1 MSLKIRSFFA
11 IALSLAISFPA
22 TAQDEKLELLLNRSP
37 SPPNAMGYVNI
48 GSLNQLMDDAGM
60 SPSVSENV
68 DDFWFISDLDISKL
82 QPKWEA
88 GYATVKQPVEA
99 SKLAKRLGG
108 YVDEIANQKV
118 VWSPDQT
125 YFVPGKENRLGMLR
139 PADRSLLTQW
149 INDDRGYNFSSYLQS
164 QSKPPEDYLSLM
176 LAIDLHGAFSPVPMT
191 KKLEGLT
198 SLKSKRPEA
207 VASILASIDGV
218 SVLIGRR
225 GLNECIVRASFSKA
239 PASLEPIAAE
249 LLAELMERGGSAAP
263 EVATWKVSTKE
274 NVLSLQGPIT
284 ESTLSGLMGIFSLQ
298 DRAQQANNLG
308 TGGSANP
315 SKSEQAA
322 YRSKK
327 YFDDV
332 NKIVEQT
339 RKHSSQTTGALA
351 KWNDARARKID
362 ELGTLG
368 VDDAMIQ
375 FGTNVGELLRGN
387 ALTVRQG
394 NIDAGKIKAN
404 QGLYN
409 GGYYNNSD
417 GYGYDFN
424 STADYNRV
432 TAAKTRGNAYADYKD
447 ALYQID
453 QLTAATRRTMTEKF
467 QIQF

>member
-1 MSLKIRSFFA
+1 MLSRISALFT
-11 IALSLAISFPA
+11 IALSIAVSLPA
-22 TAQDEKLELLLNRSP
+22 SAQEEKLGLLLDRSP
-37 SPPNAMGYVNI
+37 APPNAMGYVNI

-60 SPSVSENV
+60 STDVSKNV
-68 DDFWFISDLDISKL
+68 EEFWFISDLDIAKL
-82 QPKWEA
+82 RPKWEA
-88 GYATVKQPVEA
+88 GYATVKNPVEP
-99 SKLAKRLGG
+99 SKLAARLGG
-108 YVDEIANQKV
+108 YVDEVARKEV

-149 INDDRGYNFSSYLQS
+149 INDDRGYNFSTYLQS
-164 QSKPPEDYLSLM
+164 QSKPPEEYLSLM
-176 LAIDLHGAFSPVPMT
+176 LAFDLHGAFSPVPMA
-191 KKLEGLT
+191 KRLEGMT

-207 VASILASIDGV
+207 VAKILASIDGV

-225 GLNECIVRASFSKA
+225 GLNECIVQASFEKP

-249 LLAELMERGGSAAP
+249 LLAQLMERGGSAAP
-263 EVATWKVSTKE
+263 EVATWEVSTKE
-274 NVLSLQGPIT
+274 NVLTLKGPIT

-298 DRAQQANNLG
+298 GRAQQMNGLG
-308 TGGSANP
+308 NDGSANP
-315 SKSEQAA
+315 SKSQQTA

-327 YFDDV
+327 YFDDIS
-332 NKIVEQT
+332 KIVEQT

-368 VDDAMIQ
+368 VDEQMIQ

-394 NIDAGKIKAN
+394 NIDAGKAKAGQSLSN
-404 QGLYN
+404 N
-409 GGYYNNSD
+409 YYGD
-417 GYGYDFN
+417 GYGYDYN
-424 STADYNRV
+424 STTDYHRV
-432 TAAKTRGNAYADYKD
+432 TNANARGNAYADYKD

-453 QLTAATRRTMTEKF
+453 QLTAATRRAMTAKF